1 MKKTFIFLC
10 LCCCLSIQLHA
21 QSSAY
26 SYVRTRTMT
35 NASATAW
42 IDHIDYDNGIG
53 DVYQQVDV
61 GITPGHQDLVTL
73 HEYDSHRRS
82 YRVWLPGLGS
92 GGICQDSIAL
102 KSSAGTVN
110 SDDCPYSTS
119 LYEPTPLGQVRQQ
132 YQPGNA
138 WYQNQKAQIFTEA
151 VEANDVARYK
161 VMNLIM
167 ASNTLLY
174 TGYINNSKLIK
185 ETTDE
190 DGVIHQEFADMS
202 GNVVVR
208 RQQSGTGWLATYYV
222 YDDSNRL
229 RFVLPPAAAN
239 YFETNLTSAQGISPT
254 HDQMLKYAYEY
265 RYDGRGNCIY
275 KRLPGCEPVYYVYD
289 HADRCIFSQTGI
301 QRASGQ
307 WTYTIPDV
315 FGRTALTGT
324 CHNSLTYT
332 AEPLHNTVVTAT
344 RTNATNSRLGYT
356 LNNITLSSDT
366 LYSVNFYDDYNFI
379 GSNGVP
385 SSLSYASPPSGDY
398 GSNGLSSPQGIITG
412 TVTARLGST
421 GVTGYDYAAMY
432 YDDRGR
438 VVQTHSTNHLGGTEA
453 EYTGYDFTDHVLKLR
468 HDHSAYSQPHTQ
480 VYTYDYDHAGRLTT
494 KTHKLD
500 NNSTVTLE
508 SKSYNDLGQLASC
521 TSNGTLTTSY
531 TYNVRSWLKT
541 ITTGTLF
548 SEALYYNESYN
559 GNTPCYSGNIS
570 AMQWVA
576 DAKTRA
582 YRFLYDDASRLTQ
595 AYYMENNGN
604 THYNT
609 QYSYDR
615 MGNITSLQRY
625 GLQDNNT
632 YGLVDNLTL
641 TYDGNQLVKADD
653 DATDPTYA
661 GAFNFVDGTD
671 TTTEY
676 EYDQNGNMTKDLNKN
691 ILSIQ
696 YNLLNLP
703 TGITYSDGRSA
714 AYIYDADGKKL
725 RTSYKVSA
733 QATPVPTDYCGN
745 MIYENNVLN
754 QILVDGG
761 YVTFSGTT
769 PQYHFYLKDHLGNN
783 RVVARADGTVEQ
795 VNHYYPFGGLMG
807 ESTGGDTQRYKY
819 NGKELDR
826 MHGLD
831 WYDYGARYFDAARG
845 QFTTT
850 DPLCEKDYKTSP
862 YTYCGDNP
870 INTIDFDG
878 RSGFKLLLKAAYKI
892 GKTVA
897 RNGLSSLSKSATY
910 ATAFSDV
917 VEDTKTLFDSNAST
931 WDRAVAG
938 VGLLS
943 EIASPVSTKDVES
956 IGNVAKGLK
965 KEFSKIGST
974 GKIGEKAL
982 KKFGGKSQ
990 QSFETSLGR
999 RIVDQYVDGIA
1010 HESKVG
1016 YQSLTKEIRIQ
1027 IQKDVELMKKGDIS
1041 DATWH
1046 FFESPITGKGGPSK
1060 PLMNELKKNGIRI
1073 EIHK

>member
-92 GGICQDSIAL
+92 GGNCQDSIAL
-102 KSSAGTVN
+102 KSSAITIN
-110 SDDCPYSTS
+110 SDGCPYSTS
-119 LYEPTPLGQVRQQ
+119 IYEPTPLGQVRQQ

-239 YFETNLTSAQGISPT
+239 YFETNLTYTQSISPT

-289 HADRCIFSQTGI
+289 HA
-301 QRASGQ
+301 
-307 WTYTIPDV
+307 
-315 FGRTALTGT
+315 
-324 CHNSLTYT
+324 
-332 AEPLHNTVVTAT
+332 
-344 RTNATNSRLGYT
+344 
-356 LNNITLSSDT
+356 
-366 LYSVNFYDDYNFI
+366 
-379 GSNGVP
+379 
-385 SSLSYASPPSGDY
+385 
-398 GSNGLSSPQGIITG
+398 
-412 TVTARLGST
+412 
-421 GVTGYDYAAMY
+421 
-432 YDDRGR
+432 
-438 VVQTHSTNHLGGTEA
+438 
-453 EYTGYDFTDHVLKLR
+453 
-468 HDHSAYSQPHTQ
+468 
-480 VYTYDYDHAGRLTT
+480 GRLTT

-500 NNSTVTLE
+500 SNSTVTLE
-508 SKSYNDLGQLASC
+508 SNAYNNLGRLVST

-548 SEALYYNESYN
+548 SETLYYDESHN
-559 GNTPCYSGNIS
+559 GNNPCFSGNIS
-570 AMQWVA
+570 AMDWKAPDNVQ
-576 DAKTRA
+576 RG
-582 YRFLYDDASRLTQ
+582 YRFYYDKLSRLTH
-595 AYYMENNGN
+595 AIYLESDVFNGHFN
-604 THYNT
+604 SE
-609 QYSYDR
+609 YSYDY
-615 MGNITSLQRY
+615 MGNMLTLKRY
-625 GLQDNNT
+625 GLQDNSS

-641 TYDGNQLVKADD
+641 TYNGNLLVKADD

-661 GAFNFVDGTD
+661 GAFNFVDGED
-671 TTTEY
+671 EEVEY
-676 EYDQNGNMTKDLNKN
+676 EYDQNGNLTKDLNKN

-714 AYIYDADGKKL
+714 AYIYDAGGRKL
-725 RTSYKVSA
+725 RTSYQVSA

-761 YVTFSGTT
+761 YITFSGTT
-769 PQYHFYLKDHLGNN
+769 PVYHCYLKDHLGNN

-795 VNHYYPFGGLMG
+795 VNHYYPFGGLMA
-807 ESTGGDTQRYKY
+807 ESTDGDVQRYKY

-831 WYDYGARYFDAARG
+831 WYDYGARHMDGARG
-845 QFTTT
+845 QFTTK
-850 DPLCEKDYKTSP
+850 DPLCEKYYNISP
-862 YTYCGDNP
+862 YAYCANDP
-870 INTIDFDG
+870 INAIDINGD
-878 RSGFKLLLKAAYKI
+878 SIYMDQKSIAALI
-892 GKTVA
+892 
-897 RNGLSSLSKSATY
+897 NGLKDRERVSLKFNNGILDTSSIIEDAQN
-910 ATAFSDV
+910 SD
-917 VEDTKTLFDSNAST
+917 DFFLKDLY
-931 WDRAVAG
+931 
-938 VGLLS
+938 
-943 EIASPVSTKDVES
+943 EIASDTRMVELRTSSYNIYKANGKVERDNWIAPSELDDNDLNDTALSLLKLTNQPIGRHIQGNLGQTLFPNEGYKQSTNGNIQIIINGKGNINAQS
-956 IGNVAKGLK
+956 IGL
-965 KEFSKIGST
+965 
-974 GKIGEKAL
+974 
-982 KKFGGKSQ
+982 
-990 QSFETSLGR
+990 
-999 RIVDQYVDGIA
+999 A
-1010 HESKVG
+1010 HEFGHVILYMRDLPSGHGQLGVNDFVYERASLMSKRLG
-1016 YQSLTKEIRIQ
+1016 Y
-1027 IQKDVELMKKGDIS
+1027 DY
-1041 DATWH
+1041 
-1046 FFESPITGKGGPSK
+1046 
-1060 PLMNELKKNGIRI
+1060 
-1073 EIHK
+1073 

>member
-10 LCCCLSIQLHA
+10 LCCCLLMQVHA
-21 QSSAY
+21 QSSGY

-42 IDHIDYDNGIG
+42 VDHIDYDNGIG

-174 TGYINNSKLIK
+174 AGYSNNSKFIK

-208 RQQSGTGWLATYYV
+208 RQQSGPGWLATYYV

-239 YFETNLTSAQGISPT
+239 YFETNLTYTQSISPT

-289 HADRCIFSQTGI
+289 HA
-301 QRASGQ
+301 
-307 WTYTIPDV
+307 
-315 FGRTALTGT
+315 
-324 CHNSLTYT
+324 
-332 AEPLHNTVVTAT
+332 
-344 RTNATNSRLGYT
+344 
-356 LNNITLSSDT
+356 
-366 LYSVNFYDDYNFI
+366 
-379 GSNGVP
+379 
-385 SSLSYASPPSGDY
+385 
-398 GSNGLSSPQGIITG
+398 
-412 TVTARLGST
+412 
-421 GVTGYDYAAMY
+421 
-432 YDDRGR
+432 
-438 VVQTHSTNHLGGTEA
+438 
-453 EYTGYDFTDHVLKLR
+453 
-468 HDHSAYSQPHTQ
+468 
-480 VYTYDYDHAGRLTT
+480 GRLTT

-500 NNSTVTLE
+500 SNSTVTLE
-508 SKSYNDLGQLASC
+508 SNAYNNLGRLVST

-548 SEALYYNESYN
+548 SETLYYDESHN
-559 GNTPCYSGNIS
+559 GNNPCFSGNIS
-570 AMQWVA
+570 AMDWKAPDNVQ
-576 DAKTRA
+576 RG
-582 YRFLYDDASRLTQ
+582 YRFYYDKLSRLTH
-595 AYYMENNGN
+595 AIYLESDVFNGHFN
-604 THYNT
+604 SE
-609 QYSYDR
+609 YSYDY
-615 MGNITSLQRY
+615 MGNMLTLKRY
-625 GLQDNNT
+625 GLQDNSS

-641 TYDGNQLVKADD
+641 TYNGNLLVKADD

-661 GAFNFVDGTD
+661 GAFNFVDGED
-671 TTTEY
+671 EEVEY
-676 EYDQNGNMTKDLNKN
+676 EYDQNGNLTKDLNKN

-714 AYIYDADGKKL
+714 AYIYDAGGRKL
-725 RTSYKVSA
+725 RTSYQVSA

-761 YVTFSGTT
+761 YITFSGTT
-769 PQYHFYLKDHLGNN
+769 PVYHCYLKDHLGNN

-795 VNHYYPFGGLMG
+795 VNHYYPFGGLMA
-807 ESTGGDTQRYKY
+807 ESTDGDVQRYKY

-831 WYDYGARYFDAARG
+831 WYDYGARHMDGARG
-845 QFTTT
+845 QFTTK
-850 DPLCEKDYKTSP
+850 DPLCEKYYNISP
-862 YTYCGDNP
+862 YAYCANDP
-870 INTIDFDG
+870 INAIDINGD
-878 RSGFKLLLKAAYKI
+878 SIYMDQKSIAALI
-892 GKTVA
+892 
-897 RNGLSSLSKSATY
+897 NGLKDRERVSLKFNNGILDTSSIIEDAQN
-910 ATAFSDV
+910 SD
-917 VEDTKTLFDSNAST
+917 DFFLKDLY
-931 WDRAVAG
+931 
-938 VGLLS
+938 
-943 EIASPVSTKDVES
+943 EIASDTRMVELRTSSYNIYKANGKVERDNWIAPSELDDNDLNDTALSLLKLTNQPIGRHIQGNLGQTLFPNEGYKQSTNGNIQIIINGKGNINAQS
-956 IGNVAKGLK
+956 IGL
-965 KEFSKIGST
+965 
-974 GKIGEKAL
+974 
-982 KKFGGKSQ
+982 
-990 QSFETSLGR
+990 
-999 RIVDQYVDGIA
+999 A
-1010 HESKVG
+1010 HEFGHVILYMRDLPSGHGQLGVNDFVYERASLMSKRLG
-1016 YQSLTKEIRIQ
+1016 Y
-1027 IQKDVELMKKGDIS
+1027 DY
-1041 DATWH
+1041 
-1046 FFESPITGKGGPSK
+1046 
-1060 PLMNELKKNGIRI
+1060 
-1073 EIHK
+1073 

>member
-92 GGICQDSIAL
+92 GGNCQDSIAL
-102 KSSAGTVN
+102 KSSAITIN
-110 SDDCPYSTS
+110 SDGCPYSTS
-119 LYEPTPLGQVRQQ
+119 IYEPTPLGQVRQQ

-138 WYQNQKAQIFTEA
+138 WYQNQKAQTFTEA

-289 HADRCIFSQTGI
+289 HA
-301 QRASGQ
+301 
-307 WTYTIPDV
+307 
-315 FGRTALTGT
+315 
-324 CHNSLTYT
+324 
-332 AEPLHNTVVTAT
+332 
-344 RTNATNSRLGYT
+344 
-356 LNNITLSSDT
+356 
-366 LYSVNFYDDYNFI
+366 
-379 GSNGVP
+379 
-385 SSLSYASPPSGDY
+385 
-398 GSNGLSSPQGIITG
+398 
-412 TVTARLGST
+412 
-421 GVTGYDYAAMY
+421 
-432 YDDRGR
+432 
-438 VVQTHSTNHLGGTEA
+438 
-453 EYTGYDFTDHVLKLR
+453 
-468 HDHSAYSQPHTQ
+468 
-480 VYTYDYDHAGRLTT
+480 GRLTT

-500 NNSTVTLE
+500 SNSTVTLE
-508 SKSYNDLGQLASC
+508 SNAYNNLGRLVST

-548 SEALYYNESYN
+548 SETLYYDESHN
-559 GNTPCYSGNIS
+559 GNNPCFSGNIS
-570 AMQWVA
+570 AMDWKAPDNVQ
-576 DAKTRA
+576 RG
-582 YRFLYDDASRLTQ
+582 YRFYYDKLSRLTH
-595 AYYMENNGN
+595 AIYLESDVFNGHFN
-604 THYNT
+604 SE
-609 QYSYDR
+609 YSYDY
-615 MGNITSLQRY
+615 MGNMLTLKRY
-625 GLQDNNT
+625 GLQDNSS

-641 TYDGNQLVKADD
+641 TYNGNLLVKADD

-661 GAFNFVDGTD
+661 GAFNFVDGED
-671 TTTEY
+671 EEVEY
-676 EYDQNGNMTKDLNKN
+676 EYDQNGNLTKDLNKN

-714 AYIYDADGKKL
+714 AYIYDAGGRKL
-725 RTSYKVSA
+725 RTSYQVSA

-761 YVTFSGTT
+761 YITFSGTT
-769 PQYHFYLKDHLGNN
+769 PVYHCYLKDHLGNN

-795 VNHYYPFGGLMG
+795 VNHYYPFGGLMA
-807 ESTGGDTQRYKY
+807 ESTDGDVQRYKY

-831 WYDYGARYFDAARG
+831 WYDYGARHMDGARG
-845 QFTTT
+845 QFTTK
-850 DPLCEKDYKTSP
+850 DPLCEKYYNISP
-862 YTYCGDNP
+862 YAYCANDP
-870 INTIDFDG
+870 INAIDINGD
-878 RSGFKLLLKAAYKI
+878 SIYMDQKSIAALI
-892 GKTVA
+892 
-897 RNGLSSLSKSATY
+897 NGLKDRERVSLKFNNGILDTSSIIEDAQN
-910 ATAFSDV
+910 SD
-917 VEDTKTLFDSNAST
+917 DFFLKDLY
-931 WDRAVAG
+931 
-938 VGLLS
+938 
-943 EIASPVSTKDVES
+943 EIASDTRMVELRTSSYNIYKANGKVERDNWIAPSELDDNDLNDTALSLLKLTNQPIGRHIQGNLGQTLFPNEGYKQSTNGNIQIIINGKGNINAQS
-956 IGNVAKGLK
+956 IGL
-965 KEFSKIGST
+965 
-974 GKIGEKAL
+974 
-982 KKFGGKSQ
+982 
-990 QSFETSLGR
+990 
-999 RIVDQYVDGIA
+999 A
-1010 HESKVG
+1010 HEFGHVILYMRDLPSGHGQLGVNDFVYERASLMSKRLG
-1016 YQSLTKEIRIQ
+1016 Y
-1027 IQKDVELMKKGDIS
+1027 DY
-1041 DATWH
+1041 
-1046 FFESPITGKGGPSK
+1046 
-1060 PLMNELKKNGIRI
+1060 
-1073 EIHK
+1073 